1 MRAQTGDADAGSA
14 GLHVGMENLA
24 RLIEHLHFF
33 LGVVVVGE
41 NIDLRNHIEG
51 QLMGKLI
58 DLYFLPV
65 EHLTTLLLQFL
76 HRSSSGTRCGL
87 ISRDA
92 DALDRR

>member
-1 MRAQTGDADAGSA
+1 MRAQTGNADAGSA

-24 RLIEHLHFF
+24 RLVIHFHFF

-65 EHLTTLLLQFL
+65 EYLTALLLQFL
-76 HRSSSGTRCGL
+76 HRSCSGARCGL
-87 ISRDA
+87 IGRNA
-92 DALDRR
+92 DALNRR